1 MVRAEAPLASSF
13 RDPSGFLFE
22 RDGTLYRQVNERYR
36 PDYDRLVESGLYHAL
51 VDEGA
56 LIPHTEVDTAPL
68 APDIAYK
75 ILEPE
80 RVPFVS
86 YPYEWS
92 FGQLRDAA
100 ALTLRIERTALAHGL
115 TLKDASA
122 YNVQFKD
129 GRPVFIDTL
138 SFERHEEGRPWI
150 AYRQFCQHFLAPLAL
165 MAHRDVRLGALL
177 RVHLDGIP
185 LDLASRLLPAR
196 TRLRPALLAHLHLH
210 ARNQRRYA
218 DRPAAARGRRMSQRA
233 RLGLIDHLLSA
244 TQKLRLPEVRDRG
257 TWSDYDATQS
267 YADEALRHKTE
278 IVSSFL
284 QRIAPND
291 VWDLGA
297 NVGTVSRVAAEAG
310 ARVVAFDV
318 DPIAVERHYRRCRE
332 DEETRVLPLWLDL
345 SNPSPALGWAHRERD
360 SLFDR
365 GPADAVLALALVHHL
380 AIGHNV
386 PLDRLAKA
394 FSAMGR
400 SLVVEF
406 VPKSDPQTQ
415 RLLAAREDVFEG
427 YTQSEFERA
436 FRERFTIE
444 EATSLRGSER
454 VLYRMS
460 RR

>member
-1 MVRAEAPLASSF
+1 MVDTDAPLAGSF

-22 RDGTLYRQVNERYR
+22 RDGMLYRQVNERYH
-36 PDYDRLVESGLYHAL
+36 PDYDCLIGSGLYDAL
-51 VDEGA
+51 IDEGA
-56 LIPHTEVDTAPL
+56 LIPHTEVDAAPL
-68 APDIAYK
+68 APGTAYK

-86 YPYEWS
+86 YPYEWG

-100 ALTLRIERTALAHGL
+100 TLTLRIERTALAHGM

-122 YNVQFKD
+122 YNVQFAD

-138 SFERHEEGRPWI
+138 SFERYEEGRPWV

-165 MAHRDVRLGALL
+165 MAHSDVRLGTLL

-196 TRLRPALLAHLHLH
+196 TRLRPALMAHLHLH
-210 ARNQRRYA
+210 ARTQRRYA
-218 DRPAAARGRRMSQRA
+218 DRPEAARGRRMSHRA
-233 RLGLIDHLLSA
+233 RLGLIDHLLA
-244 TQKLRLPEVRDRG
+244 AIGKLRPAEDRDRG
-257 TWSDYDATQS
+257 AWADYDASES
-267 YADEALRHKTE
+267 YADEALQHKTQ
-278 IVSSFL
+278 IVSSYL
-284 QRIAPND
+284 HQIAPSD

-297 NVGTVSRVAAEAG
+297 NVGTFSRVAAEAG

-318 DPIAVERHYRRCRE
+318 DPIAVERHYRRCLE
-332 DEETRVLPLWLDL
+332 DGETRVLPLWLDL
-345 SNPSPALGWAHRERD
+345 ANPSPALGWAHRERD
-360 SLFDR
+360 SLLDR

-386 PLDRLAKA
+386 PLDRLADV

-400 SLVVEF
+400 ALIVEF
-406 VPKSDPQTQ
+406 VPKTDPQTK
-415 RLLAAREDVFEG
+415 RLLAAREDVFDD
-427 YTQSEFERA
+427 YTRAEFERA

-444 EATSLRGSER
+444 ESTPLRGSER